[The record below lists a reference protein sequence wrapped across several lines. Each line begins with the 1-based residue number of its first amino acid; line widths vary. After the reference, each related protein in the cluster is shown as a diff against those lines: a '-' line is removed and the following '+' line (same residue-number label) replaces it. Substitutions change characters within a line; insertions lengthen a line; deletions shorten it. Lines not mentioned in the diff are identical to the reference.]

1 MAADM
6 RRLALLLPLALAA
19 CQGRPSVVDPD
30 DTTMAHAAGPTSS
43 QMAETLRNQNHPQRT
58 SPAQP
63 QAPGTQAPP
72 SSAPSPG
79 ISAPVAV
86 DSNQKR
92 EYADVYVDLTKPDGQ
107 KELVSYLMKPDEW
120 HIQKVVQLSP
130 TQKHW
135 RFWRVARTDGKAMP
149 DVDPLRPRTTSTTR
163 P

>member
-19 CQGRPSVVDPD
+19 CQGRPSPEDPG
-30 DTTMAHAAGPTSS
+30 DTAVAHAVGPTST
-43 QMAETLRNQNHPQRT
+43 QMAQNLQNQNHPQQL

-72 SSAPSPG
+72 SSPPSPG
-79 ISAPVAV
+79 VAAPLAV

-92 EYADVYVDLTKPDGQ
+92 EYADVYVDLKQPDGQ
-107 KELVSYLMKPDEW
+107 KALVSYLLKPEEW
-120 HIQKVVQLSP
+120 HIEKVVHLSP

-149 DVDPLRPRTTSTTR
+149 EIDPLRKRTTSTTR